1 MKYTINT
8 LADHQDAISNGL
20 YLDFNQQEQAFD
32 YCGPYEGLM
41 VAMQGLRDA
50 GAEFSHRVDR
60 VMDTGDA
67 LEAILSETNVR
78 PFVSLSGLSEDYHA
92 TKASSAS
99 HSTSFS
105 LHNVWGSV

>member
-8 LADHQDAISNGL
+8 LADYQDAISHGL

-32 YCGPYEGLM
+32 YCGPYVGLM

-67 LEAILSETNVR
+67 LKGMIDDVPRVYPKT
-78 PFVSLSGLSEDYHA
+78 G
-92 TKASSAS
+92 
-99 HSTSFS
+99 FS
-105 LHNVWGSV
+105 LHNVWGNV